1 MQPID
6 GPLGGLRVLD
16 LSRLLPGPFATLV
29 LADMGAAVDKLED
42 AASGDYL
49 RHMPPQVAGEAA
61 AFHALNR
68 NKRSLVLDLK
78 QAAGRDALLRILP
91 RYDVLF
97 EQFRP
102 GVMARL
108 GLSPEALLAAKPDL
122 VVCSLTGY
130 GQRGPLASRAGHDL
144 NYLATSG
151 LLGAQ
156 GPAGAP
162 PQVPS
167 FQLAD
172 VSGGLWSVIAILGA
186 LRERERTGR
195 GAHLDVS
202 MTDGLSGFGIPALV
216 GALAGQPTCR
226 GDDALSGGI
235 APYGVYETSDGGF
248 VTLAALEPKFY
259 LAFAALVGLEA
270 DMGALVPGAHQVALK
285 ARLAAI
291 FRAKTRAE
299 WAALAAEHDV
309 CIAPVLAPEELRE
322 SPHHAA
328 RGLVFELDTPR
339 GPVPQLRLP
348 ITPDAPFAPPP
359 RVGEHTREILEEGGL
374 TPAEIEGLLASGAAR
389 STA

>member
-6 GPLGGLRVLD
+6 GPLRGLRVLD

-42 AASGDYL
+42 ASGGDYL

-61 AFHALNR
+61 AFQALNR

-78 QAAGRDALLRILP
+78 QPAGRDAFLRVLP

-102 GVMARL
+102 GVLARL
-108 GLSPEALLAAKPDL
+108 GLAPSTLLEARPGL

-130 GQRGPLASRAGHDL
+130 GQQGPLAARAGHDL

-156 GPAGAP
+156 GPVGAP

-186 LRERERTGR
+186 LRERDRTGQ

-202 MTDGLSGFGIPALV
+202 MTDGLSGFAIPALTA
-216 GALAGQPTCR
+216 ALAGQATRR
-226 GDDALSGGI
+226 GDDTLSGGI
-235 APYGVYETSDGGF
+235 APYGVYETRDGGF
-248 VTLAALEPKFY
+248 VTLAALEPKFF

-270 DMGALVPGAHQVALK
+270 DMGALVPGPHQGPLK
-285 ARLAAI
+285 ARIAAI
-291 FRAKTRAE
+291 FREKTRAE
-299 WAALAAEHDV
+299 WADVAARHDV
-309 CIAPVLAPEELRE
+309 CVAPVLAPEELRQ
-322 SPHHAA
+322 SPHHVA
-328 RGLVFELDTPR
+328 RGLVFDLETPR
-339 GPVPQLRLP
+339 GEAPQLRLP
-348 ITPDAPFAPPP
+348 VTPAATFAPPP
-359 RVGEHTREILEEGGL
+359 RMGEHTREILEEGGL
-374 TPAEIEGLLASGAAR
+374 SGVEIDALLASGAAR
-389 STA
+389 GPA